1 VVDRAGYLF
10 TGPSDVDAF
19 IELAGMPKKMAIKC
33 IDLIDL
39 LTLAQD
45 PYVTYETAIQVHANA
60 IKANYDSVIESR
72 LKVSYEIPF
81 PEIIVKCV
89 ENATTVARG
98 GAKWGAMFATA
109 EVFEDD
115 FRDGA
120 HRRVVKGVDNAY
132 DLIQKAIDHDFPTGF
147 VGSRT
152 GDVRKV
158 HAILTDQLRLA
169 YRQTIEFLNCLLPFH
184 KTLKGGSLTSEE
196 AWDRVFVFVLEFL
209 TSVQEQRVLSLDTA
223 EEASLIWGA
232 LKATD
237 HIEEFRKQKF
247 VEHPKALSILALTSI
262 EREGKTMALL
272 ESKIA
277 KQLAD
282 SKGGEK
288 LTKLDTRISALENKL
303 KNLMT
308 KNPDL
313 K

>member
-1 VVDRAGYLF
+1 
-10 TGPSDVDAF
+10 
-19 IELAGMPKKMAIKC
+19 
-33 IDLIDL
+33 
-39 LTLAQD
+39 
-45 PYVTYETAIQVHANA
+45 VTYEAAMQVHANA
-60 IKANYDSVIESR
+60 IKANYDSVLESR

-89 ENATTVARG
+89 ENAATVARG

-109 EVFEDD
+109 ELFEDD

-132 DLIQKAIDHDFPTGF
+132 DLIQKAIDHDFPLGF
-147 VGSRT
+147 ANSRT

-184 KTLKGGSLTSEE
+184 KTLKGGSLTTEE
-196 AWDRVFVFVLEFL
+196 AWDRVFVFVMEFL
-209 TSVQEQRVLSLDTA
+209 TSVQEKRVLSLDTA
-223 EEASLIWGA
+223 NEASLIWGT

-237 HIEEFRKQKF
+237 HVEEFSRKQKF

-262 EREGKTMALL
+262 ESEGKTMALL
-272 ESKIA
+272 ETKIA
-277 KQLAD
+277 RQIAD
-282 SKGGEK
+282 AKSSDKF
-288 LTKLDTRISALENKL
+288 TKLDTRISAVENKL
-303 KNLMT
+303 KNLLI